1 MRISD
6 WSSDVCSSD
15 LIVDQMA
22 PQRQCGWRQYSG
34 IASDVQRLDR
44 GMRRVVPVLIGAG
57 KMRREEA
64 RLPRS
69 SRRSTDATPGPA
81 IHPAFAAPGY
91 GSTPMMAFPPL
102 RSEEHT
108 SELQSLMRTS

>member
-34 IASDVQRLDR
+34 IAFDVQRLDR
-44 GMRRVVPVLIGAG
+44 GMRRVLPVIIGAG

-69 SRRSTDATPGPA
+69 SRRSNDATQGPA
-81 IHPAFAAPGY
+81 DRK
-91 GSTPMMAFPPL
+91 STRLKSSHSCVYRM
-102 RSEEHT
+102 T
-108 SELQSLMRTS
+108 SSPRKKKSIQQKRRYNN

>member
-1 MRISD
+1 
-6 WSSDVCSSD
+6 
-15 LIVDQMA
+15 MA

-44 GMRRVVPVLIGAG
+44 GMRRVVPVIIGAG

-102 RSEEHT
+102 SRTAVSDRFRSEEHT
-108 SELQSLMRTS
+108 SELQSLMRISYAVFC